1 MKRKKYDGSDKVQK
15 HLYFDDF
22 ISDVNYFNDISLK
35 RTICFFIKNKESI
48 VNNLSELSSL
58 LFTIDN
64 TDDNDPIL
72 YFQQKTIIG
81 FMLVSDNYYKFM
93 NLLENEIDKEPLLSY
108 KPPNKWVNDVK
119 FPLPYTYSIIRDF
132 VKDFVDENI
141 DVSSITRIYKEYFC
155 LNYRTLPYKNIT
167 GIKCEDK
174 KPIIEEQIYKELIIK
189 LSYFVYFYIQIKNK
203 NAAKFII
210 NHYILHFIKSNI
222 FNISLVLDNTKK
234 YSKKEISLYNI
245 FNDTNENTQFK
256 ILRYL
261 SQFKYKDKTFSTC
274 GETTLLNILNYS
286 LINSDGTFNT
296 EKILNKDVKT
306 FYDGKKMKDINK
318 STMSEWLDIV
328 SNLNFTHIYNT
339 TGDIHNNVKNVA
351 CVLNKLVYDK
361 DSCDISE
368 PAEFIIQTIEY
379 ISNDI
384 SIKTERKTENSLSII
399 IDNNYSLFF
408 KPGHGEM
415 YNTEKT
421 YLEDINRLEVIDLN
435 NYRNKDDFDIIY
447 TIYKKAVTTF
457 DEYNFGEKMD
467 FDESISKL
475 AQTYFA
481 DVLYNDV
488 VKLFLLNNVNSIT
501 LSDPDI
507 IDSFTKEK
515 ISIFLENVRNI
526 KSIKISYIIDENVY
540 IFNRFIKKL
549 PEYCHQLE
557 SFEIYSDGGIDVDDI
572 DLKPLRK
579 MKNLISLDVSELNLN
594 LNNTTLQ
601 NLSYVCNTKYR
612 TVNTSFIKNLINL
625 NSLTTFAINLNII
638 ANLKLKELK
647 IMDNTMLY
655 DIKLIKNIKTLE
667 SLSLSGYW
675 DAMITL
681 ENGESIGELINL
693 QRISFNSI
701 DFDLTDFPLEIVVNL
716 PSLQFL
722 QINDKCVIDKS
733 NVLNIYNKNI
743 NEQILK
749 KLDELGISYN
759 FVDKKPS
766 YVVRLRTENGVK
778 VKYRIDAFKKMESVF
793 NSFSIQ
799 TGIDKNDVIFYING
813 SEVNPADTIKS
824 FGYNDIIINVS
835 PKRKSS
841 LPTRKSS
848 PSRTK
853 RKSSSTPSKTTRKS
867 SPRTSSPKTKTKT
880 SPSPSKTRKSSPR
893 TTRVSSPN

>member
-1 MKRKKYDGSDKVQK
+1 MKHKKYDGSDKIQNT
-15 HLYFDDF
+15 LYFDDF

-35 RTICFFIKNKESI
+35 RTIYFFIKNKDSI
-48 VNNLSELSSL
+48 DNKISKLSSL
-58 LFTIDN
+58 LFTID
-64 TDDNDPIL
+64 DGIL
-72 YFQQKTIIG
+72 YFQKKTIVG
-81 FMLVSDNYYKFM
+81 FMLISDNYYKFM
-93 NLLENEIDKEPLLSY
+93 DLLENEIDEEISFE
-108 KPPNKWVNDVK
+108 PPNKWSKDVN
-119 FPLPYTYSIIRDF
+119 FPSLLLYNF
-132 VKDFVDENI
+132 VKNFVDENI

-155 LNYRTLPYKNIT
+155 LNYRTMRTKDIT

-174 KPIIEEQIYKELIIK
+174 KPIIEDQIYEELIIK
-189 LSYFVYFYIQIKNK
+189 LSYFVYYYTQIKNK

-222 FNISLVLDNTKK
+222 YNISLVLDNTKK

-261 SQFKYKDKTFSTC
+261 SQFKYKNKTFSTC
-274 GETTLLNILNYS
+274 GETTLLNILNYC
-286 LINSDGTFNT
+286 LINTDGTFNT
-296 EKILNKDVKT
+296 EKILNEDVKT
-306 FYDGKKMKDINK
+306 FYDGKKMSDINK
-318 STMSEWLDIV
+318 STMPEWLDIV

-339 TGDIHNNVKNVA
+339 SGDIHNNVNNIA

-368 PAEFIIQTIEY
+368 PANFIIQTIEY
-379 ISNDI
+379 ISNVKI
-384 SIKTERKTENSLSII
+384 TIKPERITESSLSMVIN
-399 IDNNYSLFF
+399 NNYSLFF

-421 YLEDINRLEVIDLN
+421 YLEDINRIKVIDLN
-435 NYRNKDDFDIIY
+435 NYRNKDEFDIIY

-457 DEYNFGEKMD
+457 DEYNDGEKMD
-467 FDESISKL
+467 FDESISKI

-481 DVLYNDV
+481 DILYNDI

-501 LSDPDI
+501 VSDPEI

-515 ISIFLENVRNI
+515 ISIFLDNVRNI
-526 KSIKISYIIDENVY
+526 KSIKISYIIDENVD

-572 DLKPLRK
+572 DLRPLRK
-579 MKNLISLDVSELNLN
+579 MKNLITLDVNDINLPN
-594 LNNTTLQ
+594 MNNTTLQ
-601 NLSYVCNTKYR
+601 NLSYLCNTKYR
-612 TVNTSFIKNLINL
+612 SVNTSFIKNLINL

-638 ANLKLKELK
+638 ANLKLKQLT

-667 SLSLSGYW
+667 NLSLSGYW
-675 DAMITL
+675 NDMITL

-693 QRISFNSI
+693 QRISFNRI
-701 DFDLTDFPLEIVVNL
+701 NLTNFPLEIVVNL

-722 QINDKCVIDKS
+722 QINDKCIIDKS

-759 FVDKKPS
+759 FVDKKPT

-793 NSFSIQ
+793 NSFSLQ

-813 SEVNPADTIKS
+813 NEVNPTDTIKS
-824 FGYNDIIINVS
+824 FGYDDIIINVS

-841 LPTRKSS
+841 S
-848 PSRTK
+848 PTK
-853 RKSSSTPSKTTRKS
+853 RKSSSPSKTKRKSSPRTTRISPSKTKRTSPSKTIRTSPSKTTRKS
-867 SPRTSSPKTKTKT
+867 SPRT
-880 SPSPSKTRKSSPR
+880 
-893 TTRVSSPN
+893 

>member
-1 MKRKKYDGSDKVQK
+1 MKKKKYDGSDKIQK
-15 HLYFDDF
+15 QLYFDDF

-35 RTICFFIKNKESI
+35 RTIYFFIKNKDSI
-48 VNNLSELSSL
+48 DNKLSKLSSL
-58 LFTIDN
+58 LFTID
-64 TDDNDPIL
+64 DDSIL
-72 YFQQKTIIG
+72 YFQKKTIIG
-81 FMLVSDNYYKFM
+81 FMLVSDNYYNFI
-93 NLLENEIDKEPLLSY
+93 NLLENEIDEEILSY
-108 KPPNKWVNDVK
+108 EPPNKWSKDIT
-119 FPLPYTYSIIRDF
+119 FPSRLIYDI
-132 VKDFVDENI
+132 VKDFVDEHI
-141 DVSSITRIYKEYFC
+141 DLPSITRIYKEYFC
-155 LNYRTLPYKNIT
+155 LNYRTMRTKDIT

-174 KPIIEEQIYKELIIK
+174 KPIIEDQIYEELIIK

-210 NHYILHFIKSNI
+210 NHYILTFIKSNI
-222 FNISLVLDNTKK
+222 YNISLVLDNTKK

-256 ILRYL
+256 ILSYL
-261 SQFKYKDKTFSTC
+261 PQFKYKNKTFSTC
-274 GETTLLNILNYS
+274 GETTLLNILNYC
-286 LINSDGTFNT
+286 LINTDGTFNT
-296 EKILNKDVKT
+296 EKILNDDVKN
-306 FYDGKKMKDINK
+306 FYDNKKMKDINK
-318 STMSEWLDIV
+318 STMPEWLDIV
-328 SNLNFTHIYNT
+328 SNLNFTDIYNT
-339 TGDIHNNVKNVA
+339 SGDIHNNVNNIA

-361 DSCDISE
+361 DSCDISD
-368 PAEFIIQTIEY
+368 PANFIIQTIEY
-379 ISNDI
+379 ISNDKI
-384 SIKTERKTENSLSII
+384 TIKPERITENSLSMII
-399 IDNNYSLFF
+399 NNNYSLFF

-435 NYRNKDDFDIIY
+435 NYRNKDEFDIIY

-457 DEYNFGEKMD
+457 DEYGDGEKMD
-467 FDESISKL
+467 FDESISKI

-481 DVLYNDV
+481 DVLYNDI
-488 VKLFLLNNVNSIT
+488 VKLFLLNNVNSII
-501 LSDPDI
+501 LSDPEI

-526 KSIKISYIIDENVY
+526 KSIKISYIIDENVG

-549 PEYCHQLE
+549 PEYCQKLE

-579 MKNLISLDVSELNLN
+579 MKNLITLDVNDINLPN
-594 LNNTTLQ
+594 SMNNTTLQ
-601 NLSYVCNTKYR
+601 NLSYLCNTKYR

-667 SLSLSGYW
+667 NLSLSGYW
-675 DAMITL
+675 NDMITL

-693 QRISFNSI
+693 QRISFNRI
-701 DFDLTDFPLEIVVNL
+701 NLTNFPLEIVVNL

-722 QINDKCVIDKS
+722 QINDKCIIDKS

-759 FVDKKPS
+759 FVDEKPS
-766 YVVRLRTENGVK
+766 YVVRLRAENGVK

-799 TGIDKNDVIFYING
+799 TGIDKNDLMFYING
-813 SEVNPADTIKS
+813 NEINPTDTIKS
-824 FGYNDIIINVS
+824 FGYNDIIINVIRKS
-835 PKRKSS
+835 SKRKSS
-841 LPTRKSS
+841 SPKTTVRKSS
-848 PSRTK
+848 PKTTVRKSSPKTTK
-853 RKSSSTPSKTTRKS
+853 RKSSSSKTS
-867 SPRTSSPKTKTKT
+867 
-880 SPSPSKTRKSSPR
+880 
-893 TTRVSSPN
+893 